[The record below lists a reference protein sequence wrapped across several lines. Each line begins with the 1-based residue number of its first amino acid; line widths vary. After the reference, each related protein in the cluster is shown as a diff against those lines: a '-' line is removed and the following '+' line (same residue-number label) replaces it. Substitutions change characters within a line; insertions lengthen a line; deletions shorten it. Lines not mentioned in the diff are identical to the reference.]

1 MAAKFYA
8 KGPGNEGYI
17 KNLDVMAFDDLDGGI
32 FFQMALHKTAEGQY
46 YIYGTMSDSV
56 GIIEVTD
63 PQHPRFVKRCQTI
76 DQSVYPTTR
85 NLKIQAADG
94 LMIVAMLSGGGP
106 AVYEIL

>member
-17 KNLDVMAFDDLDGGI
+17 KNLDVMAFDDLDGGT
-32 FFQMALHKTAEGQY
+32 FFQMALHKTTKGQY
-46 YIYGTMSDSV
+46 YIYGTMRDSI

-76 DQSVYPTTR
+76 DKSIYPTTMY
-85 NLKIQAADG
+85 LKIQAADG

-106 AVYEIL
+106 AS